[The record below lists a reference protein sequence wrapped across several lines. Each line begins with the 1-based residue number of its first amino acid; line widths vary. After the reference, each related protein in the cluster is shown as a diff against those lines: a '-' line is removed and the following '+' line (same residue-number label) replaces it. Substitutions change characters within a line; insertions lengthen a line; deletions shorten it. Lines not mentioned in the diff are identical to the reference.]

1 MRLFVLEEVQEEN
14 GRRERILLTVAAAF
28 VFFNAIALSLAV
40 EGALRW
46 AHLWAPLLWLA
57 MIVAGHG
64 LLHRYK
70 PQRDPFIFPLVA
82 LMTGWGL
89 LLIDRLAANFLARQ
103 VIWLG
108 LATAVLLAIT
118 ILPRNLNLLRRY
130 RYTWLFGGLLL
141 LAGTLLFGVNPSGF
155 GAALWLPVP
164 FFGGVYFQPS
174 ELLKLL
180 LIVFLASYF
189 DEREA
194 MLPISQQKGWAGIVT
209 YLAPLLLMWGFCII
223 LLTWQRDLG
232 AAALFFIVFLALL
245 YVATGDLRFLLVGG
259 GMLLFA
265 SLFAYFAFD
274 LVALRVEAWWN
285 PWPDA
290 NDRAFQIVQSLYA
303 LAAGSVLGQG
313 IGQGFPFYIPVVHS
327 DFVFAAIA
335 EEWGL
340 VGSVAIV
347 TMFGL
352 LAYRGMRVAM
362 LAQRPFHRYL
372 AAGITLLISTQA
384 ILIMGGVTKLLPLTG
399 VTLPFLSY
407 GGSSLLINSVMIGL
421 LLYLSSAVEER
432 AS

>member
-14 GRRERILLTVAAAF
+14 GRRERILLMVAAAF

-245 YVATGDLRFLLVGG
+245 YVATGDLRFLLVGCCLPACLPTSPSTWWRCAWKHG
-259 GMLLFA
+259 GTRGPTPTTAPSRLCNRCMLW
-265 SLFAYFAFD
+265 
-274 LVALRVEAWWN
+274 LRV
-285 PWPDA
+285 
-290 NDRAFQIVQSLYA
+290 AFWGKASGKAFPSTFPSSIPTLSL
-303 LAAGSVLGQG
+303 
-313 IGQGFPFYIPVVHS
+313 
-327 DFVFAAIA
+327 
-335 EEWGL
+335 
-340 VGSVAIV
+340 
-347 TMFGL
+347 
-352 LAYRGMRVAM
+352 R
-362 LAQRPFHRYL
+362 
-372 AAGITLLISTQA
+372 
-384 ILIMGGVTKLLPLTG
+384 LLPK
-399 VTLPFLSY
+399 S
-407 GGSSLLINSVMIGL
+407 GGWW
-421 LLYLSSAVEER
+421 A
-432 AS
+432 ASPL